1 MDFLGLIAFILIATA
16 AVTALRR
23 AGSPARFHRAV
34 RTRPGTGGSGRR
46 AAGTRPR
53 KSWLVT
59 AAKAGGVNLAGDQF
73 GEATAELAGR
83 ATGATVR
90 AGHRRW
96 LGLVGLAG
104 RRWEARGEAVR
115 EPLILTRT
123 KPGDEGGAASP
134 APPGDPEPAPAG
146 SSAAP
151 GTGPP
156 AAAGSP
162 GGGTRTSDPP
172 EAGTSPA
179 PAPTPI
185 PASAPPGAERNRKPM
200 NRYAINLEHPTTDGE
215 FLESCVQLGDV
226 LKSLA
231 DQITDWADGLSALNL
246 PASVLSPL
254 HQVSEG
260 ITDAA
265 DGAAKAATA
274 FENEFEDARDVA
286 ARGMH
291 FTGQD
296 AA

>member
-1 MDFLGLIAFILIATA
+1 VDIIGGIALVLLIIAV
-16 AVTALRR
+16 VTALRR
-23 AGSPARFHRAV
+23 AGSPARYPGAARSRA
-34 RTRPGTGGSGRR
+34 RPGGTGRR
-46 AAGTRPR
+46 AAGARQHR

-59 AAKAGGVNLAGDQF
+59 AAKAAGVNLTGDHLDD
-73 GEATAELAGR
+73 ATAELAGR

-96 LGLVGLAG
+96 RRLVGLAG
-104 RRWEARGEAVR
+104 RRWEARGGTVR
-115 EPLILTRT
+115 EPLMFWRRT
-123 KPGDEGGAASP
+123 PADDSHPDDPADPPGSPDPAPGGKQATGAAASGQPPP
-134 APPGDPEPAPAG
+134 ANSAAGTGTGPAPA
-146 SSAAP
+146 
-151 GTGPP
+151 TF
-156 AAAGSP
+156 
-162 GGGTRTSDPP
+162 
-172 EAGTSPA
+172 
-179 PAPTPI
+179 PTLT
-185 PASAPPGAERNRKPM
+185 PASAPPGAERSRTTM
-200 NRYAINLEHPTTDGE
+200 TARYAINLEPPTTDGE

-231 DQITDWADGLSALNL
+231 DQIGEWADGLSALNL
-246 PASVLSPL
+246 PQSVLSPL

-265 DGAAKAATA
+265 DGATKAATA